1 MPILLKS
8 IKSIGFIDKIVPTVL
23 ACKGMLLRAARQ
35 AVVFVGNSGL
45 TRKYPLQRLYRDA
58 LGARAYA
65 PRDDS
70 ILAAPGGRPL
80 TAVTATVP

>member
-1 MPILLKS
+1 MLALLKS
-8 IKSIGFIDKIVPTVL
+8 IKPIGFIDKIVPAVL
-23 ACKGMLLRAARQ
+23 ACKRRLLRAPGHAR
-35 AVVFVGNSGL
+35 AFVGNGGL
-45 TRKYPLQRLYRDA
+45 TRKYPLQRHYRDV

-80 TAVTATVP
+80 AAVTATVP